1 MNSPSSN
8 TPLDQGLTPSAEGNE
23 GALPLAAQRQAAIL
37 KRVQARGG
45 VRVRELAR
53 ELGVSDMTVR
63 RDLEALAMSG
73 LVEKVHGGATAIR
86 SLATHEPGFQ
96 AKSTQNELEKDAIA
110 RRAAGFVSPGSA
122 IAISAG
128 TTTWHLAQHLV
139 TVPDL
144 TVVTNSIPV
153 ADVFYRRGAALHQT
167 VIVTG
172 GVRTPSDALVGP
184 FAVAAIRSQNIDQLF
199 LGVHGMSVNNGF
211 TTPNFMEAGVD
222 RALVDAARSLIVL
235 ADHTKWDTIGL
246 STIAQLSEADMLI
259 SDDGLEPVARAL
271 IQAEVGELIVVAT
284 GAEAGSTTSSSTS
297 PGGEGSNGD

>member
-1 MNSPSSN
+1 VSSPSSN
-8 TPLDQGLTPSAEGNE
+8 TPPDQGLTLSAEGRE

-45 VRVRELAR
+45 VRVRELVR

-63 RDLEALAMSG
+63 RDLEALASSG

-128 TTTWHLAQHLV
+128 TTTWHLAQQLI

-153 ADVFYRRGAALHQT
+153 ADVFYRRDAALHQT

-199 LGVHGMSVNNGF
+199 LGVHGMSVDSGF
-211 TTPNFMEAGVD
+211 TTPNFMEADVD

-246 STIAQLSEADMLI
+246 STIAQLSEADVLI
-259 SDDGLEPVARAL
+259 TDDGLEPVATAL

-284 GAEAGSTTSSSTS
+284 GA
-297 PGGEGSNGD
+297 